1 MIKREIYL
9 PTLRNLRDINVIKVV
24 TGIRRVGKSTLFKQ
38 FQEELIASGVKPR
51 NIVYLNLEE
60 MRNEAL
66 LERFILHDYILK
78 YTSPRQKNY
87 VFLDEIQNVPDFEKL
102 VDSLFVKEYIDLYI
116 TGSNAY
122 FLSSELATLLTGR
135 YIEIKIL
142 PFSFAEFAQNYAD
155 TKSAQEIFEDFMIYG
170 GFPEA
175 ANMLHTPAK
184 REINSYLS
192 SVYSTI
198 LEKDI
203 MRRNKIRSK
212 FDFENLY
219 RFMLDSVG
227 SLASPNNIAEM
238 LTRNGNKINN
248 DTVENYLTCLSDAFL
263 LYPVQ
268 RYDIRGKRLL
278 QTQNKFYS
286 VDIGLLLA
294 VLGRDTKVNRGHLL
308 ENVIYLELMRRYKQ
322 VYVGKNSETE
332 VDFVAKDENGLLA
345 YYQVS
350 LTVRDEKTLNRE
362 LAPFQN
368 IKDNYPKYLLTL
380 DPEEPSY
387 NGVLQTNIIRWLGMK
402 NKQLITG
409 SDKRLKT
416 KEER

>member
-1 MIKREIYL
+1 
-9 PTLRNLRDINVIKVV
+9 
-24 TGIRRVGKSTLFKQ
+24 
-38 FQEELIASGVKPR
+38 
-51 NIVYLNLEE
+51 
-60 MRNEAL
+60 
-66 LERFILHDYILK
+66 
-78 YTSPRQKNY
+78 
-87 VFLDEIQNVPDFEKL
+87 
-102 VDSLFVKEYIDLYI
+102 
-116 TGSNAY
+116 
-122 FLSSELATLLTGR
+122 
-135 YIEIKIL
+135 
-142 PFSFAEFAQNYAD
+142 
-155 TKSAQEIFEDFMIYG
+155 
-170 GFPEA
+170 
-175 ANMLHTPAK
+175 
-184 REINSYLS
+184 
-192 SVYSTI
+192 
-198 LEKDI
+198 EKDI

-227 SLASPNNIAEM
+227 SLVSPNNIAET

-248 DTVENYLTCLSDAFL
+248 DTVENYLTCLSNAFL

-268 RYDIRGKRLL
+268 RYDIRGKKLL

-322 VYVGKNSETE
+322 VYVGKNAETE

-387 NGVLQTNIIRWLGMK
+387 NGVLQTNIIRWLSEK
-402 NKQLITG
+402 L
-409 SDKRLKT
+409 
-416 KEER
+416 

>member
-1 MIKREIYL
+1 MAKLYILLFFANMIKREIYL
-9 PTLRNLRDINVIKVV
+9 QILRNLLYSNVIKVI
-24 TGIRRVGKSTLFKQ
+24 TGIRRSGKSTLFKQ
-38 FQEELIASGVKPR
+38 FQEELIASGVKSR

-60 MRNEAL
+60 MENEAL
-66 LERFILHDYILK
+66 LERFVLHDYILK
-78 YTSPRQKNY
+78 NTNPRKKNY
-87 VFLDEIQNVPDFEKL
+87 VFLDEIQNVPNFEKL
-102 VDSLFVKEYIDLYI
+102 IDSLFVKKYIDLYI

-142 PFSFAEFAQNYAD
+142 PFSFSEFSQNYAG
-155 TKSAQEIFEDFMIYG
+155 KKNIHEIFEDFMLYG

-175 ANMLHTPAK
+175 ANMLQTPAK
-184 REINSYLS
+184 SEINAYLS
-192 SVYSTI
+192 SIYSTI

-203 MRRNKIRSK
+203 MRRKKIRSK
-212 FDFENLY
+212 FDFESLY

-268 RYDIRGKRLL
+268 RYDIRGKKLL

-294 VLGRDTKVNRGHLL
+294 VLGRDTKVNRGHLF
-308 ENVIYLELMRRYKQ
+308 ENIIYLELIRRYKSI
-322 VYVGKNSETE
+322 YVGKNAETE

-350 LTVRDEKTLNRE
+350 LTVRNEQTLNRE

-387 NGVLQTNIIRWLGMK
+387 NGVMQINAIRWLSE
-402 NKQLITG
+402 NL
-409 SDKRLKT
+409 
-416 KEER
+416 

>member
-1 MIKREIYL
+1 MIKREAYL
-9 PTLRNLRDINVIKVV
+9 SVLRILRDANLIKVV
-24 TGIRRVGKSTLFKQ
+24 TGIRRAGKSTLFKQ

-60 MRNEAL
+60 MENEAL
-66 LERFILHDYILK
+66 LERFVLHDYILK
-78 YTSPRQKNY
+78 NTNSNQKNY
-87 VFLDEIQNVPDFEKL
+87 VFLDEIQNVPNFEKL

-135 YIEIKIL
+135 YIEIKML

-155 TKSAQEIFEDFMIYG
+155 KKNTQKIFEDYILYG

-175 ANMLHTPAK
+175 ANMLQTPAK
-184 REINSYLS
+184 SKINTYLS
-192 SVYSTI
+192 GVYSTI

-203 MRRNKIRSK
+203 MKRNKIRSK

-219 RFMLDSVG
+219 RFMLDSMG
-227 SLASPNNIAEM
+227 SLVSPNNIAET

-268 RYDIRGKRLL
+268 RYDIRGKKLL

-286 VDIGLLLA
+286 VDIGLLLV

-308 ENVIYLELMRRYKQ
+308 ENIVYLELLRRYKY
-322 VYVGKNSETE
+322 VYVGKNAETE
-332 VDFVAKDENGLLA
+332 VDFVAKDEKGFLA

-350 LTVRDEKTLNRE
+350 LTVREEQTLKRE
-362 LAPFQN
+362 LAPLQN
-368 IKDNYPKYLLTL
+368 TKDNYPKYLLTL
-380 DPEEPSY
+380 DPEEPSH
-387 NGVLQTNIIRWLGMK
+387 NGVLQINLISWL
-402 NKQLITG
+402 L
-409 SDKRLKT
+409 DLL
-416 KEER
+416 

>member
-1 MIKREIYL
+1 MIKRGNYL
-9 PTLRNLRDINVIKVV
+9 SILRNLRDVNIIKVI
-24 TGIRRVGKSTLFKQ
+24 TGIRRAGKSTLFKQ
-38 FQEELIASGVKPR
+38 FQEELIASGIKPK
-51 NIVYLNLEE
+51 NIIYLNLEE
-60 MRNEAL
+60 MENEAL
-66 LERFILHDYILK
+66 LERFLLHDYILK
-78 YTSPRQKNY
+78 NTNPRQKNY
-87 VFLDEIQNVPDFEKL
+87 VFLDEIQNVPNFEKL

-135 YIEIKIL
+135 YMEIGIL
-142 PFSFAEFAQNYAD
+142 PFSFAEFSQNYNGA
-155 TKSAQEIFEDFMIYG
+155 KSRQEIFEDFMLCG

-175 ANMLHTPAK
+175 ANMLQTPAK
-184 REINSYLS
+184 NEINNYLS
-192 SVYSTI
+192 GIYSSI

-219 RFMLDSVG
+219 RFMLDAVG
-227 SLASPNNIAEM
+227 SLASPNNIAGT
-238 LTRNGNKINN
+238 LTKNGNKINN

-286 VDIGLLLA
+286 VDVGLLLA

-308 ENVIYLELMRRYKQ
+308 ENVVYLELLRRYKY
-322 VYVGKNSETE
+322 VYVGKNAETE
-332 VDFVAKDENGLLA
+332 VDFVAKDEKGLLT

-350 LTVRDEKTLNRE
+350 LTVRDEKTLARE
-362 LAPFQN
+362 LSAFQN

-387 NGVLQTNIIRWLGMK
+387 SGVLQKNVIHWL
-402 NKQLITG
+402 L
-409 SDKRLKT
+409 
-416 KEER
+416 EERG

>member
-9 PTLRNLRDINVIKVV
+9 PILRNLRDINVIKVV
-24 TGIRRVGKSTLFKQ
+24 TGIRRAGKSTLFRQ

-60 MRNEAL
+60 MKNEAL

-78 YTSPRQKNY
+78 NTNPRQKNY

-155 TKSAQEIFEDFMIYG
+155 RKSAQEIFEDFILYG

-175 ANMLHTPAK
+175 ANMLQTPAK
-184 REINSYLS
+184 SEIKSYLS
-192 SVYSTI
+192 SVYSAI
-198 LEKDI
+198 FEKDI

-227 SLASPNNIAEM
+227 SLVSPNNIAET

-248 DTVENYLTCLSDAFL
+248 DTVENYLTCLSNAFL

-268 RYDIRGKRLL
+268 RYDIRGKKLL

-322 VYVGKNSETE
+322 VYVGKNAETE

-387 NGVLQTNIIRWLGMK
+387 NGVLQTNIIRWLSEK
-402 NKQLITG
+402 L
-409 SDKRLKT
+409 
-416 KEER
+416 

>member
-1 MIKREIYL
+1 MIKRENYL
-9 PTLRNLRDINVIKVV
+9 SELRNLRDVNLIKVI
-24 TGIRRVGKSTLFKQ
+24 TGIRRAGKSTLFKQ
-38 FQEELIASGVKPR
+38 FQEELIASGVKSR

-60 MRNEAL
+60 MENEAL
-66 LERFILHDYILK
+66 LERFVLHDYILK
-78 YTSPRQKNY
+78 NTNPQQKNY
-87 VFLDEIQNVPDFEKL
+87 VFLDEIQNVPSFERL

-135 YIEIKIL
+135 YIEIKML
-142 PFSFAEFAQNYAD
+142 PFSFVEFAQNYTD
-155 TKSAQEIFEDFMIYG
+155 TKNIQKIFEDYILYG

-175 ANMLHTPAK
+175 ANMLQTPAK
-184 REINSYLS
+184 NKISTYLS
-192 SVYSTI
+192 GVYSTI

-203 MRRNKIRSK
+203 MKRNKIRSK

-219 RFMLDSVG
+219 RFMLDSMG
-227 SLASPNNIAEM
+227 SLVSPNNIAEM

-268 RYDIRGKRLL
+268 RYDIRGKKLL

-294 VLGRDTKVNRGHLL
+294 VLGRDTKINRGHLL
-308 ENVIYLELMRRYKQ
+308 ENIVYLELLRRYKY
-322 VYVGKNSETE
+322 VYVGKNAETE
-332 VDFVAKDENGLLA
+332 VDFVVKDEKGLLA

-350 LTVRDEKTLNRE
+350 LTVREEQTLKRE
-362 LAPFQN
+362 LAPLQN
-368 IKDNYPKYLLTL
+368 TKDNYPKYLLTL
-380 DPEEPSY
+380 DPEEPSH
-387 NGVLQTNIIRWLGMK
+387 NGVLQINLISWLF
-402 NKQLITG
+402 
-409 SDKRLKT
+409 
-416 KEER
+416 